1 MERTLVIIKP
11 DAVQRGIIGAV
22 ISRLETRG
30 LRIVGLKMQQMGQD
44 LARRHY
50 AIHEGK
56 KFFEPLISFITS
68 GPVVLMVLEGP
79 GAIETVRNAMG
90 ATNPLQAAA
99 GTIRADFG
107 LEIERNLIHGS
118 DGPETAATEIALF
131 FRSDELLSYERAIDK
146 WILAP
151 PK

>member
-11 DAVQRGIIGAV
+11 DAVQRGLIGAV

-30 LRIVGLKMQQMGQD
+30 LKIVGMKMLQMGHE

-56 KFFEPLISFITS
+56 KFFDPLIRFITS
-68 GPVVLMVLEGP
+68 GPVILMVIEGP
-79 GAIETVRNAMG
+79 RAIEAVRSTMG
-90 ATNPLQAAA
+90 ATNPLQAAP
-99 GTIRADFG
+99 GTIRADFA

-118 DGPETAATEIALF
+118 DGPETASTEIALF
-131 FRSDELLSYERAIDK
+131 FREEELVDYTRAVDG

-151 PK
+151 

>member
-11 DAVQRGIIGAV
+11 DAVQRGLIGA
-22 ISRLETRG
+22 ITSRLEQRG
-30 LRIVGLKMQQMGQD
+30 LKIVGMKMLRMGQE

-56 KFFEPLISFITS
+56 KFFEPLIRFITS
-68 GPVVLMVLEGP
+68 GPVVLMVIEGP
-79 GAIETVRNAMG
+79 RAIEMVRSTMG
-90 ATNPLQAAA
+90 ATNPLQAAP

-107 LEIERNLIHGS
+107 LEIDRNLIHGS

-131 FRSDELLSYERAIDK
+131 FEEDELVDYTRAIDS
-146 WILAP
+146 WVLSQ
-151 PK
+151 